1 MEDVKWLTSDQV
13 EDWRAL
19 VALTLALPAAL
30 DAQLK
35 RDSGVASFDYHVM
48 AALSDSA
55 GRSLPMS
62 ALASMASGSMSR
74 LSHVVARLEQAGWVE
89 RTASQLAG
97 CRTEAH
103 LTDLGWRKL
112 QEAAPGHV
120 GEARRLV
127 VDLLTAD
134 ELRALGAAA
143 RKIVQIADPRMV
155 DRKRSSGTGA

>member
-1 MEDVKWLTSDQV
+1 MSHFLRSHNSARVHFEGGCPGSLLLRNPQV
-13 EDWRAL
+13 YN
-19 VALTLALPAAL
+19 
-30 DAQLK
+30 DA
-35 RDSGVASFDYHVM
+35 R
-48 AALSDSA
+48 
-55 GRSLPMS
+55 S
-62 ALASMASGSMSR
+62 ALAGGGRPCPYCFVHLAQGR
-74 LSHVVARLEQAGWVE
+74 DVKGTVIRLEQAGWVE

-134 ELRALGAAA
+134 ELHTLGAAA
-143 RKIVQIADPRMV
+143 RRIVQIADPRMV